1 MIPGGT
7 QWRGAK
13 GNTLDCPQKQSS
25 NKHYLSGL
33 SLPKLLN
40 YWSLLFMYSE
50 SLHFGE
56 AVCYTIFI
64 RTYQESPAWSELA
77 TVCQVE
83 QGVCKY
89 LVLPCSNPGLDFR
102 TCVRSKGEWQGLI
115 PWVDELGWREEM
127 PLQITRD
134 RNSPGE
140 FVGGYWS
147 YSWAGI
153 NMTILRNN
161 FQSNMPFLSPFH
173 FAWFLHLFVY
183 SRGRACHNECGG
195 QRITC
200 WESVLFYHMGLG
212 FSGSGTWQQVP
223 FTSEGSQ

>member
-1 MIPGGT
+1 MERGQGKHIGLSTETKQQQALPQRFEFPQTTELLFSPFHVLRKLAFCWGSLLHNLSQNLPGKPCMIWASHSVSGGT
-7 QWRGAK
+7 
-13 GNTLDCPQKQSS
+13 
-25 NKHYLSGL
+25 
-33 SLPKLLN
+33 
-40 YWSLLFMYSE
+40 
-50 SLHFGE
+50 
-56 AVCYTIFI
+56 
-64 RTYQESPAWSELA
+64 
-77 TVCQVE
+77 
-83 QGVCKY
+83 GVCKY
-89 LVLPCSNPGLDFR
+89 LVLKCSNPGLHFR
-102 TCVRSKGEWQGLI
+102 TCVRGKGQRQGLI

-127 PLQITRD
+127 PLQITGE

-161 FQSNMPFLSPFH
+161 LQSNMPFLSPFH

-200 WESVLFYHMGLG
+200 WKSVLLFYHVGLG
-212 FSGSGTWQQVP
+212 FSGSETWQQVP